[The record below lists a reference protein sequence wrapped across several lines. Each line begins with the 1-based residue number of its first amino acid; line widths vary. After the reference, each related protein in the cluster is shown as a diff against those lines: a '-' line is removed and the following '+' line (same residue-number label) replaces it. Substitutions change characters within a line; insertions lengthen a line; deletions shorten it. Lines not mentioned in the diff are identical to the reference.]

1 MPKAAAC
8 DVDEAHLLRQLSSP
22 VLLFDRALRL
32 SFLNPAAE
40 DLLGSSAQRCLGR
53 SLDDLFNGAA
63 AAVAHCAKA
72 ALDSGA
78 TYTER
83 AFEMPIAPGC
93 DKTVDCTIT
102 PLADG
107 RGVVVELV
115 SLERQLQIRR
125 GEDWRNRQAALRTL
139 WRELAHEVKN
149 PLAGIR
155 GAAQL
160 LERELPDDDL
170 REYTRVII
178 GEADRLRDLVD
189 GLLGPN
195 RPPKLGP
202 INLHEALERVHL
214 LIQAEA
220 PATVRL
226 VRDYDPS
233 IPSLCADKN
242 LLVQAFMNLARN
254 ALQAVGDEGRIT
266 LKSRVERQFVIHSK
280 RYRLVARAVVADDG
294 PGVADDIA
302 DRIFYPLISNRDNGS
317 GLGLPIAQSAV
328 SRHGGLIEWN
338 SRPGHT
344 EFSVILPIAQPLGE
358 AA

>member
-1 MPKAAAC
+1 MPEAAAR
-8 DVDEAHLLRQLSSP
+8 DVDEAHLLQQLSSP
-22 VLLFDRALRL
+22 VLLFDRGLRL
-32 SFLNPAAE
+32 RFLNPAAE
-40 DLLGSSAQRCLGR
+40 DLLGSSVQRCLGR
-53 SLDDLFNGAA
+53 SLDELFNGASSELA
-63 AAVAHCAKA
+63 RCAKA

-83 AFEMPIAPGC
+83 AFEMPVAPGC
-93 DKTVDCTIT
+93 ETTVDCTIT
-102 PLADG
+102 PLTDD

-115 SLERQLQIRR
+115 SLDRQLQIRR
-125 GEDWRNRQAALRTL
+125 GEDWFNRQAALRTL
-139 WRELAHEVKN
+139 WREIAHEVKN

-178 GEADRLRDLVD
+178 GEVDRLRDLVD

-195 RPPKLGP
+195 RPPKLGR

-220 PATVRL
+220 PATVRIE
-226 VRDYDPS
+226 RDYDPS
-233 IPSLCADKN
+233 IPPLQADKN

-254 ALQAVGDEGRIT
+254 ALQAVGDEGRVT
-266 LKSRVERQFVIHSK
+266 LKSRVERQFVIHAK
-280 RYRLVARAVVADDG
+280 RHRLVARAAVADDG
-294 PGVADDIA
+294 PGIPDDVA
-302 DRIFYPLISNRDNGS
+302 DRIFYPLISSRENGS

-328 SRHGGLIEWN
+328 SQHGGLIEWR
-338 SRPGHT
+338 SRPGCT
-344 EFSVILPIAQPLGE
+344 EFSVILPIPE